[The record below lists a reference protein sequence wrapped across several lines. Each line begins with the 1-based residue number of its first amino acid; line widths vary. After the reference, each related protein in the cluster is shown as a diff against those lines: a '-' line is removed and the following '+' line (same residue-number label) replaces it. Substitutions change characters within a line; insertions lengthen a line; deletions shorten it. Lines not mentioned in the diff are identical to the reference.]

1 MNLDR
6 LGIVLRHRVP
16 WEGIDLG
23 FLLARRWFRPLWL
36 LWMLVA
42 FPVGTV
48 LLFLADGNLMLLGFL
63 LWWFK
68 PLYEPPLLYWLS
80 RAVFDEQL
88 SIRDVRRQWWRI
100 VSPQLLANLTWRR
113 LTPNRSFIMPV
124 TVLEGLKGKARKKR
138 ISVLNRGQQAGTWL
152 TVAGIHFETILE
164 ATFLLIIFFLIPEEL
179 RWIDLKGWVLTPGRL
194 EEWMQ
199 TMIGLLGMSVIAPF
213 YVAGGFALYLH
224 RRSELEAWDLEIA
237 FRKMAARP
245 RTKSLSKTAASV
257 LLLLSLGLGG
267 ALLPDHA
274 FAADELE
281 PKAAKETITEVL
293 AQPDFGTMKTETFWK
308 YIGKK
313 DDTESSSLP
322 DWLEWLIKFIA
333 GFFKGF
339 ASIGEI
345 LLWALV
351 AVVVVYAIYKIANNQ
366 NWMLGRSRFGNK
378 GANKRRSVPQ
388 FFGDDFNPEELP
400 QNIAAEAEQLARK
413 GELRKALSLL
423 YRGTLFRLI
432 QNYHLEIPDSATE
445 GECMHLVRASSLT
458 AEADYFYDLTRQWL
472 QTAYAHT
479 TPEQERLLGL
489 CQQWQKVYGH
499 VAD

>member
-1 MNLDR
+1 VNLDR
-6 LGIVLRHRVP
+6 LGIILRHRVP

-23 FLLARRWFRPLWL
+23 FLLARRWFRPLWQ

-42 FPVGTV
+42 FPMGM
-48 LLFLADGNLMLLGFL
+48 LFFFLAEGNLMLMGFL

-68 PLYEPPLLYWLS
+68 PLYEPPLLFWLS

-88 SIRDVRRQWWRI
+88 SRREVTRQWWRI
-100 VSPQLLANLTWRR
+100 VSPQLFANLTWRR
-113 LTPNRSFIMPV
+113 LTPSRSFIMPV
-124 TVLEGLKGKARKKR
+124 TVLEGLKGKERKKR
-138 ISVLNRGQQAGTWL
+138 IAVLTRGQQAGAWL
-152 TVAGIHFETILE
+152 TVVGIHFETILQ
-164 ATFLLIIFFLIPEEL
+164 ATLMLLIFFMIPEEL
-179 RWIDLKGWVLTPGRL
+179 RWIDLEGLVLSPGRL

-199 TMIGLLGMSVIAPF
+199 TMIGLLGMSIIAPF

-257 LLLLSLGLGG
+257 LLLLSMGLTG
-267 ALLPDHA
+267 ALLPEQIN
-274 FAADELE
+274 AAELQ
-281 PKAAKETITEVL
+281 PGSAKETITEVL
-293 AQPDFGTMKTETFWK
+293 AEPEFGKMKQESYWK
-308 YIGKK
+308 YIGQE
-313 DDTESSSLP
+313 DEPEDWDFP
-322 DWLEWLIKFIA
+322 DWLEILIDIIA

-345 LLWALV
+345 ILWGVVIL
-351 AVVVVYAIYKIANNQ
+351 VVVYAIYKIAGNR
-366 NWMLGRSRFGNK
+366 NWMLGRSRFGK
-378 GANKRRSVPQ
+378 RGANKQVTMPQ
-388 FFGDDFNPEELP
+388 FFGEDFDPEELP
-400 QNIAAEAEQLARK
+400 EDIAAEAEQLARK

-445 GECMHLVRASSLT
+445 GECVHLVRASSLT
-458 AEADYFYDLTRQWL
+458 EEADYFYELTRQWL

-479 TPEQERLLGL
+479 IPESERLVGL
-489 CQQWQKVYGH
+489 CQQWQEVYGR
-499 VAD
+499 VTD